1 MSKFS
6 FVDLTPD
13 SILDAVESIGIYA
26 ESGLLALNSY
36 ENRVYQFKAEDGYRY
51 VVKFYRPE
59 RWTKEQI
66 QFLIVLIMSS
76 TSRYQN
82 FKR

>member
-6 FVDLTPD
+6 FIDLTPD
-13 SILDAVESIGIYA
+13 LILDAIESVDIYA

-36 ENRVYQFKAEDGYRY
+36 ENRVYQFVAEGGKRY

-59 RWTKEQI
+59 RWSKAQI
-66 QFLIVLIMSS
+66 QEEHDLSLIHI
-76 TSRYQN
+76 
-82 FKR
+82 